1 MRRRERTVCRSL
13 TLRNLRHGCIDGER
27 GVTSGWVLFKKLDC
41 SRLVP
46 INVRSLSELPDDRT
60 VAIRR
65 IWRWAVSIGSFEGSR
80 WRSRRMRAVLWDFN
94 RFMPGKPCQ
103 KQVLPKRQSLILIDL
118 WQTLSAKQLVSVFV
132 DLMLGECV
140 SSKTT
145 GRCSRRCFPANGSK
159 WRGISGAVERLR
171 GFPSPDV
178 LLHTL
183 IPHAGRG

>member
-1 MRRRERTVCRSL
+1 MVRPAVHRQVDP
-13 TLRNLRHGCIDGER
+13 LRNAAFGRELASDANRNYAPNWSR
-27 GVTSGWVLFKKLDC
+27 QTLDPYRNC
-41 SRLVP
+41 S
-46 INVRSLSELPDDRT
+46 DDRT

-94 RFMPGKPCQ
+94 RFTPGKPCQ
-103 KQVLPKRQSLILIDL
+103 KRVLPKRQSLILIDL